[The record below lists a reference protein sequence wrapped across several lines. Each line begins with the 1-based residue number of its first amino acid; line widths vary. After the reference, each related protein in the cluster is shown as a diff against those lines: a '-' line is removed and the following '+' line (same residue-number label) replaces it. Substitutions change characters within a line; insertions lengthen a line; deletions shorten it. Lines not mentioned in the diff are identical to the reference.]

1 MTNIHIYLKEIFS
14 KNENYLSE
22 DNELLISKIVEDSRL
37 YTKELIK
44 FLFSDERCREYF
56 FENLDGL
63 TVFKSEEFRMCIND
77 ARFLGNSFTK
87 YINKIGLINSN
98 TERFIMNE
106 DHIVLNYP
114 YKDCVL
120 DGGMTKEEAK
130 RINRKETMINEVL
143 FKEDIHL
150 LKTPKAFCNFKKVS
164 LVDGEAVEQEIDN
177 IIGNENFLINGNN
190 FAGLCSLKERFG
202 GKIKLIYID
211 PPYNTGNDSFTYND
225 KFNHSSWLVFMKDRL
240 KLAKDLL
247 SDDGSIYIN
256 IDYNEVHYLK
266 VLMDEIFGRE
276 YFQREI
282 IWRIG
287 WISGYKSAANNYI
300 RNHDTIL
307 FYTKTDSYT
316 FNKQYN
322 YRDDFLDRFNKESI
336 KEIKNILSKYIKN
349 DNEISEF
356 INFIKTVGLPEQ
368 YPVEDTWNCSI
379 YEKLNSIAV
388 VSYTG
393 EKISKLFNTN
403 EFKTQKSEILLKR
416 IIETS
421 TNENDIVL
429 DFFTGSGTTLAV
441 AHKLN
446 RRYIGIEQIDEHF
459 YITKERLKKV
469 IKGEQIGISRKI
481 NWNGGGEFIYCE
493 LAKYN
498 ETWKEQIKNIKDN
511 KDFEDLFNKMKH
523 KSVINHRL
531 KIDYFENT
539 KLMTDDTDFL
549 NLDLDEKKNILLNI
563 LDKNMFYVPF
573 SERYDKNFNLNK
585 NDIKLSEEFY
595 SKIK

>member
-1 MTNIHIYLKEIFS
+1 
-14 KNENYLSE
+14 
-22 DNELLISKIVEDSRL
+22 
-37 YTKELIK
+37 
-44 FLFSDERCREYF
+44 
-56 FENLDGL
+56 
-63 TVFKSEEFRMCIND
+63 
-77 ARFLGNSFTK
+77 
-87 YINKIGLINSN
+87 
-98 TERFIMNE
+98 MNE

-120 DGGMTKEEAK
+120 DGGMTKEETK

-164 LVDGEAVEQEIDN
+164 LVDGEAVEKNIDN

-190 FAGLCSLKERFG
+190 FAGLCSIKERFG

-211 PPYNTGNDSFTYND
+211 PPYNTGNDSFSYND
-225 KFNHSSWLVFMKDRL
+225 KFNHSTWLVFMKDRL
-240 KLAKDLL
+240 RLAKDLL
-247 SDDGSIYIN
+247 SDDGAIFVQC
-256 IDYNEVHYLK
+256 DDNEQAYLK

-276 YFQREI
+276 
-282 IWRIG
+282 
-287 WISGYKSAANNYI
+287 NYLRVI
-300 RNHDTIL
+300 
-307 FYTKTDSYT
+307 
-316 FNKQYN
+316 
-322 YRDDFLDRFNKESI
+322 SI
-336 KEIKNILSKYIKN
+336 KKKQAAGVGQDAIILDVVEFILVYSKYKDKLNYNKYYIDMEFNDKQMRNYKNYFKINSEQLIKKDIDKKGNEINIYKLEYIIDSVKEKTHEEFIKNFDYHFTTYNPQST
-349 DNEISEF
+349 F
-356 INFIKTVGLPEQ
+356 
-368 YPVEDTWNCSI
+368 
-379 YEKLNSIAV
+379 A
-388 VSYTG
+388 
-393 EKISKLFNTN
+393 
-403 EFKTQKSEILLKR
+403 KR
-416 IIETS
+416 IISEIDKDFYMVKYKPIRGKNKNKETTIFFYKKRIVQMLNNIS
-421 TNENDIVL
+421 YIENNKIIKRQIIDNFWSDMSWDTIGNQGKILFNNGKKPESLIERIIQIATNENDIVL
-429 DFFTGSGTTLAV
+429 DFFAGSGTTLAV

-446 RRYIGIEQIDEHF
+446 RRYIGIEQIYNQFELS
-459 YITKERLKKV
+459 KKRLKNV
-469 IKGEQIGISRKI
+469 IEGEQTGISKKV

-493 LAKYN
+493 IAKYN

-595 SKIK
+595 FKIK